1 MVLGT
6 SVERHHGEFP
16 PLMFKV
22 SRGDAGQDGE
32 MQRFPL
38 SKQRG
43 CRLSAYVVSFNA
55 GVRLEMLVAIDSRD
69 AQNVF

>member
-1 MVLGT
+1 
-6 SVERHHGEFP
+6 
-16 PLMFKV
+16 MFKV